1 LRREAA
7 VPVCERDVTALG
19 RRVRLV
25 LVRAQVLGRLARY
38 RSRLVSVALVLA
50 GLAGAL
56 GGGWLVGRWC
66 LGLVLIFESAGALWF
81 GLFRDDG
88 EHVPVRGA
96 RTPQQVLD
104 DERLR
109 P

>member
-1 LRREAA
+1 MGA
-7 VPVCERDVTALG
+7 VTGLTKRL
-19 RRVRLV
+19 RLV
-25 LVRAQVLGRLARY
+25 MVRAHVLGRLARY
-38 RSRLVSVALVLA
+38 RSRLVSAALVVA

-66 LGLVLIFESAGALWF
+66 TGLMLIFESAGALWF

-88 EHVPVRGA
+88 EHLPVRGA
-96 RTPQQVLD
+96 RTAQQVLD